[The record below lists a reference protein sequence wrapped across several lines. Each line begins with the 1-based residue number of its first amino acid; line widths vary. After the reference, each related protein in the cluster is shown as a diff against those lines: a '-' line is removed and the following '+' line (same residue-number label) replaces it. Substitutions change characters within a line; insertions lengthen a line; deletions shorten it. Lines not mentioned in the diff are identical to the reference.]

1 MAVEFQ
7 SLIESMTRLAL
18 DADARI
24 AELAAIPL

>member
-24 AELAAIPL
+24 AELAATPL